1 MDQQKNLAKGIV
13 FLAHLMSVADG
24 VRDDTEIRALKQIRN
39 YEEIPME
46 VHQSLQQEMYDL
58 SNKEIYTK
66 GVEALT
72 NCDTAHQL
80 RAFAWLYKIVEV
92 DGTID
97 VKEARFMLQALNSL
111 EIDLNDV
118 IDESNTIPD
127 LG

>member
-1 MDQQKNLAKGIV
+1 
-13 FLAHLMSVADG
+13 MSVADG
-24 VRDDTEIRALKQIRN
+24 VRDDTEIRALKQIRS

-58 SNKEIYTK
+58 SNKEIYK
-66 GVEALT
+66 LGVEALN
-72 NCDTAHQL
+72 NCDSQHQL

-111 EIDLNDV
+111 GIDLNDV
-118 IDESNTIPD
+118 IVESNTIPD